1 MAEPAASP
9 EGRTR
14 FPSRLRNRIV
24 VRIGVLVAGLA
35 LVLGGSTYVIV
46 SDALE
51 AEKERSA
58 GEQFRANSAALDA
71 ALSAG
76 GEDVDGEALLTSLR
90 PEVRAGELLRS
101 GGEWSS
107 AAAAVRPD
115 DLPPGLLAGGGDVVM
130 ARFVADGTPVLG
142 FGTTLSGDRRYV
154 EVFALDELEATLGT
168 LRRALV
174 ASGLVATLAAV
185 VVAWLIARRITAPL
199 ESVAHAA
206 TRIASGD
213 LDVRMAGT
221 GDRDLGRIA
230 ASFNRMADALQ
241 SRLERE
247 SRFAADVSHELRS
260 PMTTLVNAV
269 TVLRHRRA
277 ELSGDGREALD
288 LLSGDVE
295 RLERLIADL
304 TEMSKHDA
312 GTIPRATEVLAVGP
326 LLGDLLRRA
335 GRTDLPLELCG
346 PAAEALVLVDPD
358 RLERVLRTLLD
369 NADAY
374 AGGPAALV
382 AEVSDRTVRIH
393 LDDDGPGVP
402 EDERERIF
410 ERFARGVHGERRST
424 ADGSGLG
431 LSLALENVRSLG
443 GSLVAGARPGRPGAR
458 FTVTL
463 PLVSP

>member
-1 MAEPAASP
+1 VAEPATPA

-58 GEQFRANSAALDA
+58 GEQFRTNSTALDA
-71 ALSAG
+71 ALQAG
-76 GEDVDGEALLTSLR
+76 GDDVDGEALLTSLR

-101 GGEWSS
+101 DGEWFS
-107 AAAAVRPD
+107 AAARVGPD
-115 DLPPGLLAGGGDVVM
+115 DLPPALQTGGDDVAT
-130 ARFVADGTPVLG
+130 ARFAADGVSVLG

-154 EVFALDELEATLGT
+154 EVFPLDELEATLGT

-241 SRLERE
+241 ARLERE

-269 TVLRHRRA
+269 TVLRHRRS

-288 LLSGDVE
+288 LLAGDVE
-295 RLERLIADL
+295 RLEHLIADL

-312 GTIPRATEVLAVGP
+312 GTIPPATEVLAVGP

-335 GRTDLPLELCG
+335 TRPHLPLELVA

-374 AGGPAALV
+374 AGGPTALV
-382 AEVSDRTVRIH
+382 AEVEDRTVRIH

-410 ERFARGVHGERRST
+410 DRFARGVHGERRST

-443 GSLVAGARPGRPGAR
+443 GTLVAGARPDGPGAR